1 MFAHQS
7 AVKTLVAAG
16 RGRSALSGGREVMKF
31 SLAHIYER
39 EGESEIARG
48 RESERDREK

>member
-1 MFAHQS
+1 MQMFAHQS

-39 EGESEIARG
+39 EGERD
-48 RESERDREK
+48 SERERE